1 MAEDNEVRPVALA
14 HATVLLRKLNEEA
27 PDEGMSNPGERL
39 FKIFESIDV
48 TLLRLEMK
56 FDEMFRQMALDRL
69 DQLEAL
75 RELRTPR
82 DTNEPRV
89 QSAGTTGGDGLDLA
103 FLLSGLGAVAATI
116 GTTIGVISGQFQ
128 AFQAFFKTI
137 FPKTSA
143 AIGKAVT
150 NFGKAVTSTVT
161 VMKTELVKGLGTI
174 GNFFKG
180 IGTSIKA
187 AIGENRVLSTIGTQV
202 KAFFQPFARM
212 GTILDDVSGKGG
224 IVDDIIRRFSSITNM
239 LKTFGQTIAKVAS
252 IVGKIFAPL
261 AVILT
266 LWDTVK
272 GAFEGYEEGGFMGAL
287 QGAIEGFVTSL
298 ITKPLDLLKDAV
310 SWISEKLGFE
320 NFAETLDSFSF
331 TEIFEGMSEALFNM
345 FGNVKDL
352 ASEAFKKFLRFVL
365 PAPDSW
371 AAKFV
376 PDAVYEYANAPT
388 PSEEKADKIEAL
400 NRERQLISPNEVSLR
415 EQDLQTKQPSPSTG
429 ADTMSVVSPEG
440 TTAIVPLQ
448 QEEKKSWLSGLFS
461 SDDEV
466 SVAPTSTNQ
475 RMETAQSLAA
485 QTATREEAKAMQSQ
499 QSLNVVNA
507 PMTTNTN
514 VSNQTALIETPSAVD
529 GLALGY

>member
-75 RELRTPR
+75 RELGEPR

-143 AIGKAVT
+143 AIGKAIT

-224 IVDDIIRRFSSITNM
+224 IIDDIIRRFSFITNM

-388 PSEEKADKIEAL
+388 PSEETGV
-400 NRERQLISPNEVSLR
+400 VSLGG
-415 EQDLQTKQPSPSTG
+415 EPGSDSPLMTDSTG
-429 ADTMSVVSPEG
+429 GDTMPVVSPDG

-507 PMTTNTN
+507 PMTTNTS
-514 VSNQTALIETPSAVD
+514 VSNQTALIETPTAID